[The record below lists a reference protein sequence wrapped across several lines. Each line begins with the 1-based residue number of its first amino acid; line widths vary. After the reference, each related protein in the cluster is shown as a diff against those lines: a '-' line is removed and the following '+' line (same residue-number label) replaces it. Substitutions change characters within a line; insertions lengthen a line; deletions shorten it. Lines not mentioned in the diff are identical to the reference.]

1 MIRYYQ
7 WVPLILLGLAFGFVI
22 PRFIYR
28 FLTKQTGL
36 DIFHMADAAVNY
48 VAIDQFESRKQT
60 LLYLTNTIYHYSSF
74 KRNNGCNHQSAD
86 VNEKQNQKSSNIL
99 MSILGL
105 RRVFD
110 GAYLTMFYL
119 LTKLAYISNSMT
131 QLFLMNLFL
140 GFKYNL
146 QGLSFLKDN
155 TNNLLYRDYDSKA
168 SYIVLDTTNK
178 YSERVF
184 PLDFNGQIASPYASD
199 LNISPSEANHNSLL
213 QRYFPRRSACDFR
226 VRMNVD
232 SMVQNFTVQ
241 CVLPINLFNEQL
253 FTLIWAWLW
262 IVFIINC
269 YEIVTWIIRILPK
282 HRYKYIRHR
291 IHIEGS
297 EQPNK
302 ILLDKFIYD
311 YLSYDGVFLLRILT
325 LNSSDIATYK
335 IVNSL

>member
-1 MIRYYQ
+1 MYERYINLYCWISNTYFVSFNEQTNKITNKHERMIKYYQ

-86 VNEKQNQKSSNIL
+86 VNEKQNQKNSNIL

-105 RRVFD
+105 RRVFE

-146 QGLSFLKDN
+146 QGLSFLKDI
-155 TNNLLYRDYDSKA
+155 TKNLLCRDYDPKA

-199 LNISPSEANHNSLL
+199 LKIHHLKL
-213 QRYFPRRSACDFR
+213 IITLFF
-226 VRMNVD
+226 NVIFHD
-232 SMVQNFTVQ
+232 NQHVIFVY
-241 CVLPINLFNEQL
+241 
-253 FTLIWAWLW
+253 A
-262 IVFIINC
+262 
-269 YEIVTWIIRILPK
+269 
-282 HRYKYIRHR
+282 
-291 IHIEGS
+291 
-297 EQPNK
+297 
-302 ILLDKFIYD
+302 
-311 YLSYDGVFLLRILT
+311 
-325 LNSSDIATYK
+325 
-335 IVNSL
+335 